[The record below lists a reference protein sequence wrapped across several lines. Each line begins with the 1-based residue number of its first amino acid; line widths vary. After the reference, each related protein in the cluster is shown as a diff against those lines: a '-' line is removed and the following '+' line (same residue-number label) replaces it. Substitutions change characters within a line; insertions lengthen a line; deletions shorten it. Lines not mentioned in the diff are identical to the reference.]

1 MLNNDQLANSAT
13 PVTVNIEVDSTSKP
27 EKSMPH
33 ASSSKDRDKVATSTL
48 AAKTPLIA
56 LVDFNFVFSRYDKIP
71 GGELIKSLPTANG
84 DS

>member
-1 MLNNDQLANSAT
+1 MLLNNDQLANSAT

-56 LVDFNFVFSRYDKIP
+56 LVDFNFVFSMLVSSL
-71 GGELIKSLPTANG
+71 GKSLRETLR
-84 DS
+84 